1 LRQGKSA
8 SFLTKDDIKA
18 RAREIEQ
25 RTGKSSR
32 QLLEEMYARQDEHF
46 PGFVKEASV
55 FYHGGGTEKLP
66 PSAAGILWLTDD
78 VHAAASHAM
87 KYLHHGTPSLWKVT
101 LKDDAKLVAL
111 WDLSDPI
118 VRKVKEEVSEERR
131 MTHGRGVSDE
141 EWVRH
146 AADFGA
152 LEAFP
157 WMLKQLRAAGVG
169 GVWVHEQ
176 HAGRKRLSLGLI
188 NGDAQTSQEPQAL
201 HPDVEHAHA

>member
-1 LRQGKSA
+1 
-8 SFLTKDDIKA
+8 
-18 RAREIEQ
+18 
-25 RTGKSSR
+25 
-32 QLLEEMYARQDEHF
+32 
-46 PGFVKEASV
+46 
-55 FYHGGGTEKLP
+55 
-66 PSAAGILWLTDD
+66 
-78 VHAAASHAM
+78 
-87 KYLHHGTPSLWKVT
+87 
-101 LKDDAKLVAL
+101 
-111 WDLSDPI
+111 
-118 VRKVKEEVSEERR
+118 

-157 WMLKQLRAAGVG
+157 WMLKQLRASGVD